1 MERTVWEHCFEWRV
15 VTKVQTYLTR
25 FCVFPLHCNVLNLIH
40 VELLYLLVAIKWVAI
55 IFTFPVGI
63 LENTTQPFCICYV
76 KVLHI
81 RKEIS
86 YLFEI
91 RQYYFF
97 NRFYHVSSMCKNFLE
112 CKYIVSCSLAKSFSL
127 LQNQFRID

>member
-97 NRFYHVSSMCKNFLE
+97 NRFYHVFKYVQEFLGMQIYSFMFIS
-112 CKYIVSCSLAKSFSL
+112 KIFFTPAKST
-127 LQNQFRID
+127 

>member
-55 IFTFPVGI
+55 IFTFPVGREHNSTLLYLLYKSYI
-63 LENTTQPFCICYV
+63 SEKKYLTFLRLDNT
-76 KVLHI
+76 
-81 RKEIS
+81 IS
-86 YLFEI
+86 SIGFTT
-91 RQYYFF
+91 F
-97 NRFYHVSSMCKNFLE
+97 SSMCKNFLE
-112 CKYIVSCSLAKSFSL
+112 YKCIVSCSLAKSFLL
-127 LQNQFRID
+127 LQNQLRLD